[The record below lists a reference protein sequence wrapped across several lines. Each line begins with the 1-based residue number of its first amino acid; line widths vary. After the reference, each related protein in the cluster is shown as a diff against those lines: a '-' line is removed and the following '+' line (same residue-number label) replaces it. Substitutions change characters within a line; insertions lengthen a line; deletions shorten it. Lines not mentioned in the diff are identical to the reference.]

1 MMNRDR
7 MSRSRTYG
15 GSSGT
20 AIFGLEERLVRTLLY
35 PISALLA
42 LFTPLGWILGLAIF
56 FFEKNRNVR
65 GHALQATVIFGVL
78 SIVKWLVVI
87 FGSLLSHI
95 WVIGSVIGLVFGLVS
110 TILFWV
116 IILLAVLL
124 AVAVWF
130 RPYYRLPFVGHLID
144 NFFGRWV

>member
-7 MSRSRTYG
+7 MSRSRAYG
-15 GSSGT
+15 GTTGT
-20 AIFGLEERLVRTLLY
+20 AMFGLEERWVRTLLY

-42 LFTPLGWILGLAIF
+42 LFTPLGWIVGLAVF
-56 FFEKNRNVR
+56 FLEKNRNVR

-78 SIVKWLVVI
+78 SIVRWLVAI
-87 FGSLLSHI
+87 LGSILSHI
-95 WVIGSVIGLVFGLVS
+95 WVIGSVIGLVFGLVA

-116 IILLAVLL
+116 IIILAVIL

-130 RPYYRLPFVGHLID
+130 RPYYRLPLAGHLID